1 MQKLWRSMK
10 LHRAHIAEL
19 CLSLQENETM
29 GKVSPSFHSLSSFKQ
44 RPQHCCLHRC
54 FGSSASSVCSVW
66 FYACRFPSVLNRQT
80 SSPAH
85 CIKHR
90 CNDTP
95 REQPL
100 HHSKFQPPNLANSSL
115 SQVSVWLRPE
125 QLKPASS
132 HSAGG
137 CSTALTCCVATCS
150 SEDAEILSDSYSKTT
165 LPAFTEQPDGG
176 WFFQTGMKFRLP
188 LTQCT
193 PRKAVRTPTLAQDL
207 PAQPFCWAQLFIN
220 YHLQPQRQLK
230 AEHTGQLTGH
240 PVVPEIRNIRKASES
255 QFRRKK

>member
-66 FYACRFPSVLNRQT
+66 FYACSVFNRQT

-90 CNDTP
+90 CNDTL

-100 HHSKFQPPNLANSSL
+100 HHSKFQPPNLANSNLSL
-115 SQVSVWLRPE
+115 SSFSTIKTRTAWTCKLSQCWWMLHSINMLCCHLLFWRCWNPIWLLQQNHAASLHRATRWRLVFPDWHEVQATSHSVHTKKSSQNSHSGPRPPC
-125 QLKPASS
+125 PAS
-132 HSAGG
+132 
-137 CSTALTCCVATCS
+137 
-150 SEDAEILSDSYSKTT
+150 
-165 LPAFTEQPDGG
+165 
-176 WFFQTGMKFRLP
+176 
-188 LTQCT
+188 
-193 PRKAVRTPTLAQDL
+193 
-207 PAQPFCWAQLFIN
+207 CWAQLFIN

>member
-44 RPQHCCLHRC
+44 RPQHCWLHRC

-100 HHSKFQPPNLANSSL
+100 HHSKFQPPNVANSSLSL

-132 HSAGG
+132 HSADG
-137 CSTALTCCVATCS
+137 CSTALTCCVLPPALLKMLKSYLTLTAKPRCQPSQSNQMEAGFSRLAWS
-150 SEDAEILSDSYSKTT
+150 SGYLSLSAHQEKQS
-165 LPAFTEQPDGG
+165 E
-176 WFFQTGMKFRLP
+176 LP
-188 LTQCT
+188 LWPKTS
-193 PRKAVRTPTLAQDL
+193 L
-207 PAQPFCWAQLFIN
+207 PSLLLSPAI
-220 YHLQPQRQLK
+220 H
-230 AEHTGQLTGH
+230 
-240 PVVPEIRNIRKASES
+240 
-255 QFRRKK
+255 